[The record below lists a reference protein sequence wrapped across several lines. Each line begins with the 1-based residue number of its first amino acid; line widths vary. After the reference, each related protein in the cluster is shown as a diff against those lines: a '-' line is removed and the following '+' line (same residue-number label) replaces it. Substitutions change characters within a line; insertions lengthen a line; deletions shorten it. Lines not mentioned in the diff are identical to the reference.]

1 MGFFRRIAGMLGFSR
16 DDAHDVGHEAAGDGE
31 AEDDQTARDVH
42 HRATKGF
49 SVQVPVAVDRPAPGP
64 VLIPCNVG
72 DGGVQG
78 FRWYSR
84 RLRID
89 EDGDVADEFLNE
101 VCLTDT
107 NPKFEVKYN
116 TRPAAIRKQ
125 VISNDGTVRHS
136 VDFQGRLQ
144 WV

>member
-16 DDAHDVGHEAAGDGE
+16 DDGHDGGHEAE
-31 AEDDQTARDVH
+31 EDDDRKANDVH
-42 HRATKGF
+42 HRGMKGF
-49 SVQVPVAVDRPAPGP
+49 SVQVPVPVDRPALGP
-64 VLIPCNVG
+64 VLIPCKVG

-89 EDGDVADEFLNE
+89 EDGDMADEFLSE
-101 VCLTDT
+101 VCATET
-107 NPKFEVKYN
+107 HPKFEVKYN
-116 TRPAAIRKQ
+116 TRPAAIKKQ
-125 VISNDGTVRHS
+125 VISDDGNVCS
-136 VDFQGRLQ
+136 SIEFQGKLQ